1 MTPNRYPSTSS
12 SCRAREPS
20 TVTWPRPSAGG
31 IPPGQVVNE
40 KGTPIPNAVVNVWSS
55 DAVGN
60 YDMVGYKYTR
70 YVLTDVH
77 SGVGVPRRGP

>member
-1 MTPNRYPSTSS
+1 MRSILL
-12 SCRAREPS
+12 EPGDEPELILS
-20 TVTWPRPSAGG
+20 GR
-31 IPPGQVVNE
+31 VVNE

-70 YVLTDVH
+70 SVLTDDH
-77 SGVGVPRRGP
+77 GDVGVPRRGP

>member
-1 MTPNRYPSTSS
+1 MRSILL
-12 SCRAREPS
+12 EPGDEPELILS
-20 TVTWPRPSAGG
+20 GR
-31 IPPGQVVNE
+31 VVDE